1 MATWHLVAI
10 RQSLKMTEQSSAAT
24 ITWPKTQATI
34 TRFPWVAISIMPKIR
49 VTTIPSQLAATS
61 TTLRTAATLKT
72 RMIRFQLAATST
84 TLRTAATLKTRMIRF
99 QLAATSTTLRTAAIP
114 KTRTTRS
121 TSVTSTLNEL
131 SSFWVLPLF
140 SALYWLPPTET
151 ESSWF

>member
-34 TRFPWVAISIMPKIR
+34 TRFPWVATSIMPKIR

-84 TLRTAATLKTRMIRF
+84 TLRTAA
-99 QLAATSTTLRTAAIP
+99 IP
-114 KTRTTRS
+114 KTRTTRL
-121 TSVTSTLNEL
+121 TSVTRSEERRVGKE
-131 SSFWVLPLF
+131 WRYRRRGEREK
-140 SALYWLPPTET
+140 AET
-151 ESSWF
+151 